1 MKTVGVAEAKAKF
14 SELLGRVAHGGERI
28 IVHRRGKAVAALVPI
43 ADLPGVNGEPEH
55 DWLDD
60 IVGLCSDC
68 PEVCDSIDQVVAER
82 QREMPT
88 DVRFPWEDDDSPR
101 Q

>member
-14 SELLGRVAHGGERI
+14 SELLGRVLHRGERI
-28 IVHRRGKAVAALVPI
+28 IVQRRGKPVAALVPME
-43 ADLPGVNGEPEH
+43 DLKRTEVQSG

-60 IVGLCSDC
+60 VAGLFADC

-82 QREMPT
+82 HREIPAE
-88 DVRFPWEDDDSPR
+88 VRFPWDEDDPA
-101 Q
+101 